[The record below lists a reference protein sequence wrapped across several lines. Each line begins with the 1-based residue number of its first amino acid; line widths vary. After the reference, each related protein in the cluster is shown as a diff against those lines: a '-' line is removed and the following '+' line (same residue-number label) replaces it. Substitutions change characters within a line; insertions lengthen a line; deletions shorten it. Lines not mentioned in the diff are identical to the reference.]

1 MKTLQAMGT
10 RWMRLVSPVALT
22 GARHAATAKALRAAR
37 MRTFPEWYVSFS
49 YTVAVASALVSG
61 VAAWLLSAL
70 LPPPASET
78 LRRAVF
84 SGALALLAFTLVRLG
99 FLVYPRLVASGRA
112 KRIDRELPSIIVLCY
127 ALARGGM
134 NAVDVFRAVRDERET
149 YGEASV
155 EFGIVVRDVEWL
167 GHDVVTALQ
176 HAADTTPS
184 ATLRGFFEGLISILN
199 SGADPQSYF
208 KHQAEAQLAQ
218 GEMHLEK
225 DLEQAGLLAEV
236 YVSGLLVLPLLL
248 IVVLSGLAPL
258 GGGGESFIPIITF
271 ALIPLGTLVY
281 LLMLETLMPA
291 DVHLVP
297 KVEAAPLSD
306 FGTDSVRAGSVTL
319 PAPWRMSARD
329 LGVHPGAHAL
339 ARARWL
345 RLRVFLERQS
355 QRTKAAWRRFFT
367 RMVSKPLDALEF
379 SGFIGLGIAGVGGGL
394 AWSQGMR
401 GEELAVFATGLLLAA
416 ALCTVLPV
424 SVFHEMRVRRA
435 RKVEKGLPDALGKLA
450 GFNDRGIG
458 LLQSFMILGKSSS
471 GPLAVE
477 LRAVEKDVSWNGNL
491 GGALRRL
498 RLRVNTVTMAKLG
511 ILLERASRATS
522 NLKEVLAIAATDAAK
537 TEGLRARRRQ
547 SMVSYVIV
555 VYIVFAVFLY
565 VVYMVADLFYGPG
578 GLGVAAAAAGGS
590 GGLSSGLDSRSA
602 KLLFMQAS
610 IVQGAC
616 CGLVAGRLGEGHV
629 LSGLKHAVFMGVTAW
644 LVFVLGVLD

>member
-1 MKTLQAMGT
+1 MKTFQAMGA

-37 MRTFPEWYVSFS
+37 MRTFPEWYVSLS
-49 YTVAVASALVSG
+49 YTVAAGSALVAG

-84 SGALALLAFTLVRLG
+84 AGGLSLLAFTLVRLG
-99 FLVYPRLVASGRA
+99 FLVYPRLSAAGRA

-127 ALARGGM
+127 ALARGGL
-134 NAVDVFRAVRDERET
+134 NAVDIFRAVRDERET

-167 GHDVVTALQ
+167 GHDLVSALQ

-291 DVHLVP
+291 DAHLVP
-297 KVEAAPLSD
+297 KVEPSPLAD
-306 FGTDSVRAGSVTL
+306 FGTDSVPTRSVVL
-319 PAPWRMSARD
+319 PAPWRMGARD
-329 LGVHPGAHAL
+329 LGVGEGPHAL

-345 RLRVFLERQS
+345 RIRVFAERMS
-355 QRTKAAWRRFFT
+355 QRLQAAWRRFFT

-379 SGFIGLGIAGVGGGL
+379 SGFIGLGIAGIGGGL

-401 GEELAVFATGLLLAA
+401 GEPLAVFATGLLLAA

-522 NLKEVLAIAATDAAK
+522 NLKDVLAIAATDAAK

-547 SMVSYVIV
+547 AMVSYVIV

-565 VVYMVADLFYGPG
+565 VVYMVADLFYGPS
-578 GLGVAAAAAGGS
+578 GLGAAAAASTS
-590 GGLSSGLDSRSA
+590 GGLSAGLDARSA

-644 LVFVLGVLD
+644 LVFVLGVL